1 MNDPVLEALKK
12 MDAEQSAKHEQ
23 TSHEDATLLAL
34 QKLDAQEAA
43 AAKRRRQ
50 EALAGGS
57 GPLPKPPGIARQ
69 FADDVGGFF
78 KAIPTGFNDAFSM
91 GAIPRAVEKAQ
102 GYPAG
107 TYQRQMDENPA
118 GANTGKLLG
127 TAASFATGPGK
138 LIASGVGRLAA
149 PLAAKAPGLASLFQA
164 AAPAGAYSATD
175 AAARGGS
182 ADDVLSAGV
191 AGAALGTAVPAAL
204 GTAGAIGRKLFG
216 ASKQPLVPAAPVAE
230 EVAAQE
236 APAATPA
243 ASAVAPVAVAE
254 QAAPKSVADA
264 SVARSMI
271 RKSQQLLNDSVKGAA
286 IKGTDKLQRASG
298 QGGLTNEDIIGAGED
313 MSSGGARIVASTAEE
328 LGLGKDLL
336 GSVPKF
342 TREVLKQRKEVG
354 RKLGELVEDGKLPTP
369 GVRPEAVWDSLAA
382 AQAREAPGTPAYEA
396 FASEMKT
403 ILNDYAPRGT
413 IPLWQL
419 KKLAKSFAD
428 KGYATEGRSYL
439 APRESA
445 AIARNLNR
453 AVLDPLHEEINRVLV
468 ETPHL
473 GSPTEYAA
481 LRNQYTKLSGLAD
494 IATAARPKAYLG
506 RPGLIETIKEM
517 GEAAKEHAV
526 EGGAM
531 GTILGAGAVAH
542 QGKLATLIAGAT
554 AAKPVLAAADTQIA
568 KLVMMARQGWPAH
581 AYQQAAEGM
590 GIDGATAATIW
601 KNYAAP
607 ALSPGFARI
616 TSEATPASTVRGN
629 PQ

>member
-1 MNDPVLEALKK
+1 MNDPVFEALKK

-23 TSHEDATLLAL
+23 ASHEDATLIAL

-43 AAKRRRQ
+43 ATERRRQ

-57 GPLPKPPGIARQ
+57 GPLSAPPGIARQ

-78 KAIPTGFNDAFSM
+78 KAIPTGFNDAYSM
-91 GAIPRAVEKAQ
+91 GAIPRAAERAQ

-127 TAASFATGPGK
+127 TAASFVTGPGK
-138 LIASGVGRLAA
+138 LIASGVGKLAA

-164 AAPAGAYSATD
+164 AAPAGTYSAAD

-182 ADDVLSAGV
+182 TADVVNAGM
-191 AGAALGTAVPAAL
+191 AGATLGAAVPAAI
-204 GTAGAIGRKLFG
+204 GTAGSVGRKLFG
-216 ASKQPLVPAAPVAE
+216 ASKQPLVQAAPAAE

-236 APAATPA
+236 APASVASEA
-243 ASAVAPVAVAE
+243 APIAPAE
-254 QAAPKSVADA
+254 QAASKSMADA

-286 IKGTDKLQRASG
+286 IKGTDKLQRAAG
-298 QGGLTNEDIIGAGED
+298 QGGIANEDIIGSGED

-354 RKLGELVEDGKLPTP
+354 QKLGRLVDEGTLPTP
-369 GVRPEAVWDSLAA
+369 GVSPEKVWDSLAA
-382 AQAREAPGTPAYEA
+382 AQAKEAPGTAAYEA
-396 FASEMKT
+396 YASEMKT
-403 ILNDYAPRGT
+403 ILNDYAPKGA

-439 APRESA
+439 SPRESA
-445 AIARNLNR
+445 SIARGLNR
-453 AVLDPLHEEINRVLV
+453 AVLEPLHEEINRVLV
-468 ETPHL
+468 ENPHL
-473 GSPTEYAA
+473 GSPAEYAA
-481 LRNQYTKLSGLAD
+481 LRNQYTKLSGLVD

-517 GEAAKEHAV
+517 GKAAKEHAA
-526 EGGAM
+526 EGGVM

-542 QGKLATLIAGAT
+542 QEKLATLIAGAT

-581 AYQQAAEGM
+581 AYQQAAASM
-590 GIDGATAATIW
+590 GIDGATAATVW
-601 KNYAAP
+601 RNYAAP
-607 ALSPGFARI
+607 ALSPGFAKI
-616 TSEATPASTVRGN
+616 TNEAMPAAYGRGS
-629 PQ
+629 QQ